1 PPGGAG
7 ARVVGPRGFLRP
19 LGPIRPATADG
30 LESADITDNPAGGYV
45 RTPLNARDG
54 RGTCVKRL
62 VGLALVGSLA
72 LAGAPA
78 AVAKSSHPAVIRVK
92 VKITDFKFTP
102 TPLAI
107 KKGTVVVW
115 VNNGPST
122 HTTTSDTGKW
132 DSGPLTVGTKFRKRF

>member
-1 PPGGAG
+1 M
-7 ARVVGPRGFLRP
+7 
-19 LGPIRPATADG
+19 
-30 LESADITDNPAGGYV
+30 
-45 RTPLNARDG
+45 
-54 RGTCVKRL
+54 KRL

-78 AVAKSSHPAVIRVK
+78 AIAKSSHPAVVRVK

-107 KKGTVVVW
+107 KKGNVVVW

-132 DSGPLTVGTKFRKRF
+132 DSGPLTVGTKFHKRFRKVGTFTYHCSIHPFMTGEIDVSA